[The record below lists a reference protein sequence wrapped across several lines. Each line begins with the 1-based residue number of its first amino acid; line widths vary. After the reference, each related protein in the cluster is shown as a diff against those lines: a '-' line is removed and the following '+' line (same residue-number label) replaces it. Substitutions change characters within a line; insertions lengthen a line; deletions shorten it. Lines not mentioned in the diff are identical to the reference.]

1 MDSRFISKMEQVLAT
16 YSLPYD
22 PEYPVISFDER
33 PCQLISDLIEPI
45 APAPGRNKRIDY
57 HYKREGTCSVLM
69 AIEPLTGKRIV
80 QVTERRTKKE
90 YTEFMANLSKQYPK
104 AKKIKL
110 VQDNLNTHSASSF
123 YANLLAQ
130 DAFNLMERFE
140 MIFTPRKAS
149 WLNMVEIELSAL
161 SRQCL
166 NRRISSIEELRS
178 EVEIWTNE
186 RTKKEVK
193 INWEFTKEN
202 AREKLHGRYE
212 SVQNF

>member
-1 MDSRFISKMEQVLAT
+1 MEKVLST
-16 YSLPYD
+16 YEESYD
-22 PEYPVISFDER
+22 EEYPVICFDER
-33 PCQLISDLIEPI
+33 PCQLISDVIEPI
-45 APAPGRNKRIDY
+45 GPAPGHNKKIDY
-57 HYKREGTCSVLM
+57 HYKRNGTCSVFM

-80 QVTERRTKKE
+80 DVVGQRKKKQ
-90 YTEFMANLSKQYPK
+90 YTEFMQKISSEYPK

-110 VQDNLNTHSASSF
+110 VQDNLNTHSPSSF
-123 YANLLAQ
+123 YASLPP
-130 DAFNLMERFE
+130 DEAFNLMERFE

-166 NRRISSIEELRS
+166 DRRIGELEELKK
-178 EVEIWTNE
+178 EVSTWTNE

-193 INWEFTKEN
+193 ISWQFTKEK
-202 AREKLHGRYE
+202 AREKLIRKYQ